1 MDAASASVVPL
12 EVADIRDADLL
23 AELETARGTA
33 AYEFLRRACVVKQ
46 ADRDQLA
53 RLKPGAARRALAR
66 QRIEAGG
73 ITQENLRHIHSVLA
87 MCSLPYTQQ
96 PIEVREYERR
106 HGRMSLVVEAGKLQ
120 GPDGKWVTQ
129 PLPHGT
135 RARLLLLHLCSEA
148 IRQKS
153 PTIQIEDSLTA
164 FIEAIG
170 FPVTGGPRGTLTAF
184 KQQIN
189 ALAACHM
196 RIGVWNGTRASTI
209 NTQPFSRLDVWLP
222 DNPDQRALWPSTL
235 TFSRDFFDTLTEHA
249 LPVNIHAVKAFANS
263 PRKLD
268 LMFWLSYRLK
278 NLGKPQKISWTAAYD
293 QFGQGYGRLRAF
305 RSDLSKEIRELK
317 EVFPK
322 LRLETSKNGL
332 TLFPTDHEVMA
343 LPEVK

>member
-1 MDAASASVVPL
+1 MDAASVSRQPT
-12 EVADIRDADLL
+12 EADEIRDADLL
-23 AELETARGTA
+23 TELEQARGTA
-33 AYEFLRRACVVKQ
+33 SFEFQRRACIMKQ
-46 ADRDQLA
+46 VERDRLA
-53 RLKPGAARRALAR
+53 KLKPGAARRSIAR
-66 QRIEAGG
+66 ERIESDG

-87 MCSLPYTQQ
+87 MCSLPYTRQ
-96 PIEVREYERR
+96 PVEVREYERR
-106 HGRMSLVVEAGKLQ
+106 HGRMSLVVESGKLQ
-120 GPDGKWVTQ
+120 GPDGKWVLQ
-129 PLPHGT
+129 PLPHGS

-164 FIEAIG
+164 FIRAIG

-189 ALAACHM
+189 ALAACRM
-196 RIGVWNGTRASTI
+196 RIGVWNGTRSSTI

-249 LPVNIHAVKAFANS
+249 LPVNIHAVKAIANS

-268 LMFWLSYRLK
+268 LLFWLCYRLK
-278 NLGKPQKISWTAAYD
+278 NLKKPLKISWSAAHG

-305 RSDLSKEIRELK
+305 RSDLKVEIK
-317 EVFPK
+317 QIQDVFPCLK
-322 LRLETSKNGL
+322 LSTDESGI
-332 TLFPTDHEVMA
+332 TLYPTDPEVMA
-343 LPEVK
+343 IPLLK

>member
-1 MDAASASVVPL
+1 
-12 EVADIRDADLL
+12 
-23 AELETARGTA
+23 
-33 AYEFLRRACVVKQ
+33 
-46 ADRDQLA
+46 
-53 RLKPGAARRALAR
+53 
-66 QRIEAGG
+66 
-73 ITQENLRHIHSVLA
+73 

-170 FPVTGGPRGTLTAF
+170 FPVTGGPRGSLTAF

-222 DNPDQRALWPSTL
+222 DNPDQRSLWPSTL

-305 RSDLSKEIRELK
+305 RTDLSAEIREMK

-322 LRLETSKNGL
+322 LGIADRIQVKMTPRGTGATEMVAKGEADLAVMPVSEIVHAAGVELAGVIHESIQLHQVFAAAVVAGSAQSEAGRRLIEFLASPRAGEPIRTGG
-332 TLFPTDHEVMA
+332 MA
-343 LPEVK
+343 PLGAKRAN